1 MSRCND
7 FTNWFIAMNKREQR
21 AFTLAYVWLARKP
34 NLTESERRTLVTFKQ
49 VWFAGK
55 DFMQNRTYEYF
66 IAICKRHAIKIGFMK
81 KPRET
86 GRKGERGAMVE
97 VEWSVEVNGSYWPAM
112 KNGQGKRREV
122 ADLVRM
128 KADYR
133 LAIMHKEMTRLGI
146 TELTYE
152 YGNIDNR
159 IEQAIEERLREREP
173 EPIQPD
179 PAAEPVPQ
187 PNGLDY
193 GFDYTTDTNVTVH

>member
-1 MSRCND
+1 
-7 FTNWFIAMNKREQR
+7 
-21 AFTLAYVWLARKP
+21 
-34 NLTESERRTLVTFKQ
+34 
-49 VWFAGK
+49 
-55 DFMQNRTYEYF
+55 
-66 IAICKRHAIKIGFMK
+66 
-81 KPRET
+81 
-86 GRKGERGAMVE
+86 
-97 VEWSVEVNGSYWPAM
+97 M

-133 LAIMHKEMTRLGI
+133 LTIMHKEMTRLGI

-173 EPIQPD
+173 EPIQPE

-193 GFDYTTDTNVTVH
+193 GFDYTTDTVTVH